1 MSHTDAIADFLTRI
15 RNGSQAG
22 LPIVA
27 IPYSVMRERLGRVL
41 VAEGF
46 LNGMEVVESG
56 ERKILVVA
64 LKYVAGQRRVITGLE
79 RVSKPGRRMYVG
91 YNEIKAVRSGMGLTI
106 LSTPKGIVSDAAA
119 RKLRVGGE
127 ILCRVW

>member
-1 MSHTDAIADFLTRI
+1 MSHTDSIADFLTRI

-22 LPIVA
+22 LPTVA
-27 IPYSVMRERLGRVL
+27 IPHSVLRERLGRVL

-46 LNGMEVVESG
+46 LNGMELVESG
-56 ERKILVVA
+56 QRKVLVVT
-64 LKYVAGQRRVITGLE
+64 LKYAAGQQRVIIGLE
-79 RVSKPGRRMYVG
+79 RVSKPGRRMYAG
-91 YNEIKAVRSGMGLTI
+91 YDDIKPVRSGMGVTI
-106 LSTPKGIVSDAAA
+106 LSTPKGIITDAAA